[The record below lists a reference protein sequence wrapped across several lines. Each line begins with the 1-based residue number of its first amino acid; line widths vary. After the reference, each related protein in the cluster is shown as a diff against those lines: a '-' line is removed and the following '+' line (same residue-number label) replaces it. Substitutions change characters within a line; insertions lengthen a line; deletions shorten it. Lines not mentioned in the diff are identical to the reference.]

1 MDLQQFRDAA
11 QSLAREAGDTLSA
24 VQDSR
29 RLEEVRV
36 EILGKKGRLAELMRY
51 LGQIPGD
58 QRPEAGKVAN
68 DAKVAITDLF
78 SARERV
84 IARRELDAR
93 IENERIDITLPGTSP
108 APGRLH
114 PVTQTLDEIIRV
126 FRSMGFQMATGPE
139 IEDDYHNFTALNIP
153 PDHPARDMH
162 DTFYVKGGHVLRT
175 HTSPVQIRTM
185 QKHKPPVAFIAP
197 GRVYRCDSDV
207 THSPMFHQVEG
218 FMVDKNITF
227 GHLKGVLGEFAHKMF
242 GEKRGV
248 RFRPSYFPFTE
259 PSAEIDIECIF
270 CGGDGCR
277 VCKDTG
283 WLEILG
289 SGMIH
294 PAVMDNVGYN
304 SEQWQGFAFGMG
316 VERIAM
322 LRHGISDIR
331 LFFENDL
338 RFLRQF

>member
-1 MDLQQFRDAA
+1 MDLQQFRQAA
-11 QSLAREAGDTLSA
+11 RSLAQRAAEALGN
-24 VQDSR
+24 VQTSR
-29 RLEEVRV
+29 QLEEARI
-36 EILGKKGRLAELMRY
+36 EFLGKKGHLAELMRQ
-51 LGQIPGD
+51 LGRIPAEL
-58 QRPEAGKVAN
+58 RPEAGRVAN
-68 DAKVAITDLF
+68 EAKQAIQNHFTE
-78 SARERV
+78 REKV
-84 IARRELDAR
+84 IARRELEAR
-93 IENERIDITLPGTSP
+93 IETERLDITLPGT
-108 APGRLH
+108 AIEPGHAH
-114 PVTQTLDEIIRV
+114 PVSQILDEMTRV
-126 FRSMGFQMATGPE
+126 FRSMGFQVADGPE
-139 IEDDYHNFTALNIP
+139 IEDDFHNFTALNIP

-162 DTFYVKGGHVLRT
+162 DTFYVKGGRLLRT

-185 QKHKPPVAFIAP
+185 KRFKPPVAFIAP

-218 FMVDKNITF
+218 FMVDRSITF

-242 GEKRGV
+242 GENVGV

-259 PSAEIDIECIF
+259 PSAEMDIECLF
-270 CGGDGCR
+270 CAGEGCR

-289 SGMIH
+289 AGMIH
-294 PAVMDNVGYN
+294 PVVLENVGYN
-304 SEQWQGFAFGMG
+304 PEHWQGFAFGMG

-322 LRHGISDIR
+322 LRFGINDIR